1 MQFLL
6 VDPPAAVFCV
16 VVEEMEDLGEVT
28 PMAFMQMEAAVLEDI
43 LEMVGRVVEV
53 KIQEMV
59 QQDLVVVVEVV
70 TVAQKLDRVE
80 DMVVVLGFMDKV
92 LMALVGAA
100 PEVLTPVE
108 VLGEQLD
115 LVKVCHQLTEIQEL

>member
-6 VDPPAAVFCV
+6 VDPPAVVFCV

-28 PMAFMQMEAAVLEDI
+28 PMAFMQMEAAALEDI

-59 QQDLVVVVEVV
+59 QQDLVVVEEVV
-70 TVAQKLDRVE
+70 GVAHPKDRVE
-80 DMVVVLGFMDKV
+80 DMVVVLVFMGKV
-92 LMALVGAA
+92 LMAPVLATMEMVA
-100 PEVLTPVE
+100 PEVLTLVE
-108 VLGEQLD
+108 VLGGQLD
-115 LVKVCHQLTEIQEL
+115 LVRVCH